1 MRAKTNRKLI
11 LYLLIAAGTAG
22 FLLRRWQLATAFDE
36 EGLVL
41 RGSPSIWVLAV
52 FALIV
57 TVFLAITAL
66 GQRRRS
72 AYTESFSSGTSEM
85 ILTVCSAAMVLAGSI
100 LAMVWGERTAI
111 LTALG
116 VAAAL
121 SMAVIG
127 MQRYRGVVP
136 SAAIHLIPCA
146 YLILALIVDFRRWS
160 VDPTVLDYCYDLFAA
175 IGAACAMVNLMGFC
189 FDRGRRRETVF
200 WCLAGCFFSVTAM
213 GALGVVR
220 CLTTGGLAVFLGV
233 NAWQLL
239 ED

>member
-11 LYLLIAAGTAG
+11 LYLLIAAGAAG

-36 EGLVL
+36 EGLVIG
-41 RGSPSIWVLAV
+41 GSPSIWVLAV

-57 TVFLAITAL
+57 TVLLAVMAL
-66 GQRRRS
+66 GLRRRS
-72 AYTESFSSGTSEM
+72 VYTECFSSGTPETV
-85 ILTVCSAAMVLAGSI
+85 LTVASAVLVLAGCI
-100 LAMVWGERTAI
+100 LAMVWGQRTAVV
-111 LTALG
+111 TALG

-136 SAAIHLIPCA
+136 SAAIHLIPSA

-175 IGAACAMVNLMGFC
+175 IGAVCAMVNLMGFC
-189 FDRGRRRETVF
+189 FDKGRRRETVF
-200 WCLAGCFFSVTAM
+200 WCLAGCFFSMVAL
-213 GALGVVR
+213 GGLGVVH

-233 NAWQLL
+233 NGWQLL

>member
-1 MRAKTNRKLI
+1 MRAKINRKRI
-11 LYLLIAAGTAG
+11 LCLLIAAGAAG
-22 FLLRRWQLATAFDE
+22 FLLRRWQLLTAFDE

-41 RGSPSIWVLAV
+41 SGSPSIWVLAV
-52 FALIV
+52 FAVIITVLLAV
-57 TVFLAITAL
+57 TSMGLH
-66 GQRRRS
+66 RRS
-72 AYTESFSSGTSEM
+72 IYTESFSSGTPEM
-85 ILTVCSAAMVLAGSI
+85 GLTVCSAAMVLAGSI

-111 LTALG
+111 LTAFG

-175 IGAACAMVNLMGFC
+175 IGAVCAMVNLMGFC
-189 FDRGRRRETVF
+189 FDKGRRRETVF
-200 WCLAGCFFSVTAM
+200 WCLAGCFFAITAM
-213 GALGVVR
+213 GGLGVVR